1 MEYIIGTT
9 YYIYIAYVI
18 IIIIIN
24 IDYST
29 YYYKWGVL
37 YMGVPQIINFDG
49 FLHHKPSISG
59 YPHLW
64 TPPYRFET
72 C

>member
-1 MEYIIGTT
+1 MLLFFLLLILI
-9 YYIYIAYVI
+9 
-18 IIIIIN
+18 
-24 IDYST
+24 T
-29 YYYKWGVL
+29 YYYKWGAL

-64 TPPYRFET
+64 TPPYIDLKHVET
-72 C
+72 ISQ